1 MENNFKKRYNV
12 LKSEGGVSILKKF
25 YENCQI
31 FTPLEIVKYML
42 DTIGYK
48 NNIIG
53 KTVLENS
60 CGDGN
65 FLIEITQRFIRCCIR
80 KKYSKKEIKKGL
92 ERDIYG
98 YELDSRHFKKCLEN
112 LDSLACEYGIH
123 DVEWK
128 IYNKDYLK
136 EMNNKK
142 FDFIIGNP
150 PYISYA
156 DLDLETRVYIKD
168 KFSSCKEGKPDY
180 YYAFIEQSLNF
191 LNETGVLA
199 YLIPNNIFKN
209 RFGERIRN
217 IMKDSL
223 MEVIDYDNLKMFEGK
238 LTTSSVII
246 CSKAK
251 KKRSIVYKNI
261 PNELTYKIQKNNLNE
276 KWIFNTDIE
285 HMEREHVFGD
295 EFNVFMSVATLLNKA
310 FVISDFV
317 EDNDYYIVERN
328 YRIEKGA
335 VRPAASPRGLSRNR
349 TELIIF
355 PYRYDNGLKKI
366 GENFCNE
373 FPLAYEYL
381 ERYRDELEK
390 SNKDSGALWFEYGRS
405 QALTKINTGKLLIS
419 PIVSNKVNVTIL
431 DQMHIPY
438 SGIVITAK
446 NNNLLTE
453 AKRILESEDFL
464 KYIESIGIK
473 SNGNSIRISGTDIK
487 KYKY

>member
-1 MENNFKKRYNV
+1 M
-12 LKSEGGVSILKKF
+12 KKF

-31 FTPLEIVKYML
+31 FTHLEIVKYML

-48 NNIIG
+48 KNIIG

-65 FLIEITQRFIRCCIR
+65 FLIEIAQRYIGCCIR
-80 KKYSKKEIKKGL
+80 KKYSKKEIKEGL

-98 YELDSRHFKKCLEN
+98 YELDFRHFKKCLEN
-112 LDSLACEYGIH
+112 LDALASEYGIH

-128 IYNKDYLK
+128 IYNMDYLK
-136 EMNNKK
+136 EINNKK

-191 LNETGVLA
+191 LNETGILA

-246 CSKAK
+246 CNKAK

-261 PNELTYKIQKNNLNE
+261 PNELTYRIQKNSLNE

-295 EFNVFMSVATLLNKA
+295 EFNVFMSVATLLNRA

-317 EDNDYYIVERN
+317 EENDYYIVDNN

-355 PYRYDNGLKKI
+355 PYRYNNGLKKI
-366 GENFCNE
+366 GKNFCNE
-373 FPLAYEYL
+373 FPHAYEYL
-381 ERYRDELEK
+381 EKYRDELEK

-405 QALTKINTGKLLIS
+405 QALTKINTEKLLIS
-419 PIVSNKVNVTIL
+419 PIVSNKVNVTKL
-431 DQMHIPY
+431 NQLYIPY
-438 SGIVITAK
+438 SGIVITPR

-453 AKRILESEDFL
+453 AKRILESEDFFR
-464 KYIESIGIK
+464 YIESIGIK
-473 SNGNSIRISGTDIK
+473 SNGNSIRISVTDIK

>member
-1 MENNFKKRYNV
+1 
-12 LKSEGGVSILKKF
+12 
-25 YENCQI
+25 
-31 FTPLEIVKYML
+31 
-42 DTIGYK
+42 
-48 NNIIG
+48 
-53 KTVLENS
+53 
-60 CGDGN
+60 
-65 FLIEITQRFIRCCIR
+65 
-80 KKYSKKEIKKGL
+80 
-92 ERDIYG
+92 
-98 YELDSRHFKKCLEN
+98 
-112 LDSLACEYGIH
+112 
-123 DVEWK
+123 
-128 IYNKDYLK
+128 
-136 EMNNKK
+136 
-142 FDFIIGNP
+142 
-150 PYISYA
+150 
-156 DLDLETRVYIKD
+156 
-168 KFSSCKEGKPDY
+168 
-180 YYAFIEQSLNF
+180 
-191 LNETGVLA
+191 
-199 YLIPNNIFKN
+199 
-209 RFGERIRN
+209 
-217 IMKDSL
+217 

-317 EDNDYYIVERN
+317 EENDYYIVERN

-366 GENFCNE
+366 SENFCNE

-405 QALTKINTGKLLIS
+405 QALTKINTEKLLIS

>member
-65 FLIEITQRFIRCCIR
+65 FLIEITQRYIRCCIR

-123 DVEWK
+123 DVKWK

-276 KWIFNTDIE
+276 KWIFNTDI
-285 HMEREHVFGD
+285 
-295 EFNVFMSVATLLNKA
+295 
-310 FVISDFV
+310 
-317 EDNDYYIVERN
+317 
-328 YRIEKGA
+328 
-335 VRPAASPRGLSRNR
+335 
-349 TELIIF
+349 
-355 PYRYDNGLKKI
+355 
-366 GENFCNE
+366 
-373 FPLAYEYL
+373 
-381 ERYRDELEK
+381 
-390 SNKDSGALWFEYGRS
+390 
-405 QALTKINTGKLLIS
+405 
-419 PIVSNKVNVTIL
+419 
-431 DQMHIPY
+431 
-438 SGIVITAK
+438 
-446 NNNLLTE
+446 
-453 AKRILESEDFL
+453 
-464 KYIESIGIK
+464 
-473 SNGNSIRISGTDIK
+473 
-487 KYKY
+487 

>member
-1 MENNFKKRYNV
+1 MA
-12 LKSEGGVSILKKF
+12 S
-25 YENCQI
+25 NCQI
-31 FTPLEIVKYML
+31 PTPQKYVQQML
-42 DTIGYK
+42 DYVDYSK
-48 NNIIG
+48 KLYG
-53 KTVLENS
+53 KKVLENS
-60 CGDGN
+60 CGEGN
-65 FLIEITQRFIRCCIR
+65 ILLEVVKRYIESA
-80 KKYSKKEIKKGL
+80 KSEKHSAEEIKNGL
-92 ERDIYG
+92 NKDIEA
-98 YELDSRHFKKCLEN
+98 YEIDKECIEKCKNRLN
-112 LDSLACEYGIH
+112 KLAASYGIEGI
-123 DVEWK
+123 EWNIK
-128 IYNKDYLK
+128 NNDFLK
-136 EMNNKK
+136 EDVQNRY
-142 FDFIIGNP
+142 DFIIGNP

-317 EDNDYYIVERN
+317 EENDYYIVERN

-405 QALTKINTGKLLIS
+405 QALTKINTEKLLIS